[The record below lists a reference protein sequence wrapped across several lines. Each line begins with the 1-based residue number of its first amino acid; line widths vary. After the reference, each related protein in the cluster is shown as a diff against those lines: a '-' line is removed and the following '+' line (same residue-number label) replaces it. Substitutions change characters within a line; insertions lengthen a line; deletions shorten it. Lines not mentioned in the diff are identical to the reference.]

1 MTDTSI
7 LYLSSTDGSLETDDK
22 VDANNSTSESPCIE
36 NFSSLNMD
44 ASGSMSYPTFLSSDD
59 DGDSIVTRIIEN
71 VKTEEMFSSPSPCS
85 SEDSSSSTE
94 SVEEKYITSIR
105 SLKVD
110 TNNSRFDDSNLL
122 TSPTWL
128 TNDTEEDG
136 TREFQ
141 KPRMPQKQP
150 QSSDFGLWMTIAAL
164 SVFSIL
170 GNSFRVFLESL
181 FGASCQ
187 SQTPYWLYWFSEKL
201 NLCITSSQSALMPDF
216 PINMIGSFLM
226 GMLQPCQDIGLQSSV
241 PIAFL
246 STNHWFQTSQVLHI
260 AIRTGFCG
268 SLTTFSSWNT
278 SMLQLITSKEIL
290 MALFGYI
297 INLEL
302 AVSSLLRGQQ
312 VSIWIHRYVN
322 PDLAKAED
330 LTEPSM
336 ISPLSKKISQQVM
349 ENVYRKNLVLPD
361 FERRF
366 LDGLLSEQEV
376 EQARRQIS
384 ALDALDKWK
393 KTTQNHRDHPRTIS
407 RQPTSFL
414 TLQEIERKVVLE
426 REDPR
431 DSVLCAARE
440 YGWDVDAL
448 KKWAEQAIVDSDFT
462 QDVHADA
469 NDSSIEAE
477 EGTAE
482 ESIGRRQ
489 SSFSS
494 FPANEEKTMRLLI
507 FNALLALGVMTYF
520 GYFSFRG
527 NQTAFYQSLWL
538 STFMAPLGTIL
549 RWYLSRL
556 NGTLKGRW
564 NWFPMGTFLANI
576 SGSIVSALVVGLS
589 VHSPSFFN
597 TSSMER

>member
-201 NLCITSSQSALMPDF
+201 NLCITSPQSALIYDLPV
-216 PINMIGSFLM
+216 NMIGCFIM
-226 GMLQPCQDIGLQSSV
+226 GMFQPCQDIGLQSSV

-268 SLTTFSSWNT
+268 SLTTFASWNT

-290 MALFGYI
+290 MALFGYVV
-297 INLEL
+297 NFEL
-302 AVSSLLRGQQ
+302 AVSSLSGGQKI
-312 VSIWIHRYVN
+312 SIWIHRYVN
-322 PDLAKAED
+322 PDLANAED
-330 LTEPSM
+330 VTGFFNV
-336 ISPLSKKISQQVM
+336 SPINQKINQQVM
-349 ENVYRKNLVLPD
+349 QNVYRKNHSLPD

-376 EQARRQIS
+376 DQARRQID

-393 KTTQNHRDHPRTIS
+393 RTTQDHRNHRRTVS
-407 RQPTSFL
+407 KTSESLL
-414 TLQEIERKVVLE
+414 TLQEIERNVILE
-426 REDPR
+426 HKDPS
-431 DSVLCAARE
+431 DSVMCAARE

-448 KKWAEQAIVDSDFT
+448 KQWAEQAIVNSDVT
-462 QDVHADA
+462 QKDQDNDA
-469 NDSSIEAE
+469 NESDEVE
-477 EGTAE
+477 EGNMEKTIPVTGTSHA
-482 ESIGRRQ
+482 
-489 SSFSS
+489 
-494 FPANEEKTMRLLI
+494 AMNEGKTMRLLI
-507 FNALLALGVMTYF
+507 FLALLALGVMTYF